1 MIFSAIDS
9 KSDFFRK
16 FVMENYINFYAI
28 HLRSNDE
35 VVFRFENLIDY
46 ESIYGLKRVFLPVDL
61 LKRMRKDID
70 FFISLI
76 RDGYYLSVPI
86 ARRVIDFYQDSSNA
100 THRMMIYGVDPD
112 KKMFMCKDFQGHS
125 FVPFEI
131 TYESLSK
138 GIELYSNPNSRESD
152 GLLAFKFDDNISHE
166 ISYSKVYL
174 ELLKLKDGLTVGN
187 LDSYGIGA
195 LDSFLRNIEST
206 NANNRLLARWYEVS
220 NFLREAAKLMQ
231 LRFEI
236 LCDDLKIN
244 ADESSTNIVREVSES
259 TEKLFFLISKSFLSN
274 RFDDTTNKQF
284 VDLCDLSRNSFFRV
298 SSLFMKLI
306 IT

>member
-1 MIFSAIDS
+1 M
-9 KSDFFRK
+9 
-16 FVMENYINFYAI
+16 
-28 HLRSNDE
+28 
-35 VVFRFENLIDY
+35 
-46 ESIYGLKRVFLPVDL
+46 P
-61 LKRMRKDID
+61 
-70 FFISLI
+70 
-76 RDGYYLSVPI
+76 
-86 ARRVIDFYQDSSNA
+86 
-100 THRMMIYGVDPD
+100 
-112 KKMFMCKDFQGHS
+112 
-125 FVPFEI
+125 
-131 TYESLSK
+131 
-138 GIELYSNPNSRESD
+138 EL
-152 GLLAFKFDDNISHE
+152 
-166 ISYSKVYL
+166 
-174 ELLKLKDGLTVGN
+174 
-187 LDSYGIGA
+187 
-195 LDSFLRNIEST
+195 LRNIEST